1 MSPIT
6 VLCCYKN
13 IQLVH
18 MIGRNYTGVHELE
31 VQPILLQ
38 KAVGYK
44 LTDHKHYWKQFSY
57 SMKAY
62 QKVRDIANNTHN
74 MRSHSLWNVFPSE

>member
-1 MSPIT
+1 MSPIV

-13 IQLVH
+13 VQLIQ

-38 KAVGYK
+38 KAVSFDN
-44 LTDHKHYWKQFSY
+44 LTDHKYYWKLFSY

-62 QKVRDIANNTHN
+62 QKVLTHAI
-74 MRSHSLWNVFPSE
+74 